1 MLACRRPGFFLR
13 LLCGWLVAGL
23 VTLAFPAQPARG
35 GDNAEA
41 QQAEAG
47 ETVEAVEAVEDAGET
62 EAVEAVE
69 EAEAVDEA
77 AEASPERAMRIEDAG
92 PRKKPEIEPSPLV
105 DRLLDDALTTD
116 AQRQRLRVFH
126 GRWDD
131 LDEAALPVALR
142 AELALL
148 RGQYWAEVWQ
158 SEEVPKLL
166 RARAAV
172 RRYDRAEAL
181 RLLDDPAG
189 AAETGTLAQVLYLRG
204 WMQLRDGRQAEAIES
219 LAPLRELL
227 RRVRLN
233 DPAELTATA
242 RGLAL
247 LARMQGTPAQDHH
260 TAMSLLAKAREL
272 DPLHWPA
279 MVAEGELLAS
289 KGNREEAAQAL
300 TQALSLNPR
309 SAHAWFGLGRMS
321 AMTFNFDAA
330 GDAQRRLEQIDA
342 AHPLASRLRLL
353 TLIRQKDTDA
363 ATQLVRE
370 LEAEDRF
377 NHHADLHALFAA
389 VDGLAYRRAEMRERL
404 ETLDRQSGGDG
415 AGRAMPYFLV
425 GEALS
430 FARQYDIAEEMLLE
444 AVAREPNWAE
454 PRVAL
459 GLLLMQAGDLPGARK
474 ALRHAERLD
483 PFHIRAANQLRL
495 VEELVDEYTTIETE
509 QFIIR
514 YKPGVDEVL
523 ARDMAAELDAMH
535 REVADAFE
543 HNPAVKTQIDL
554 MPDTE
559 RFAVRITGLPD
570 IWTIA
575 AATGDVIALTPPRVG
590 QKQHGSFDWPVV
602 LRHEYVHTVTLGRTA
617 NRIPHWYTEACAVWQ
632 EPNPRSFARCR
643 LLAHAWQHDE
653 LFELHEIDWGFI
665 RPEQPRDRSLAYAQA
680 EWMLEYILETHGHD
694 AMIELMD
701 RHAAGVPNVRA
712 MEEVTGQSV
721 DEFFSAFKAWAGG
734 RVEQW
739 GLGTSGIEPK
749 VREVEAI
756 TDAAKRA
763 SRIEELLAE
772 HPEDAGVLKLA
783 AEHFLKLD
791 ATDRARTLLK
801 RYAQAVPVDPWPHE
815 QLLRLA
821 DERGQ
826 STGEEAATALAFLD
840 QRELDHGRWAIAL
853 ARIEQSRG
861 ELEKAQHL
869 AMRALHREP
878 YNATYREFAATVAM
892 QRKDYDTAT
901 RHLSAMPLL
910 EPDEPIHQRRLDALQ
925 RLMDQ

>member
-1 MLACRRPGFFLR
+1 MPTSREDGFPSR
-13 LLCGWLVAGL
+13 SICGWLVAGL
-23 VTLAFPAQPARG
+23 LAVAFLQQPVR
-35 GDNAEA
+35 AEENLEA
-41 QQAEAG
+41 EQVEAG
-47 ETVEAVEAVEDAGET
+47 EEVETGEAVEAI
-62 EAVEAVE
+62 E
-69 EAEAVDEA
+69 EVREV
-77 AEASPERAMRIEDAG
+77 SPEGAMRIEDAG
-92 PRKKPEIEPSPLV
+92 PREMPEIEPSPLV

-148 RGQYWAEVWQ
+148 RGQYWAEVWTN
-158 SEEVPKLL
+158 EEVPQLL

-181 RLLDDPAG
+181 RLLDDPAE
-189 AAETGTLAQVLYLRG
+189 AAEAGTLAQVLYLRG

-219 LAPLRELL
+219 LSPLRELL
-227 RRVRLN
+227 RRVQLT

-247 LARMQGTPAQDHH
+247 LARMEGTPAQDHH
-260 TAMSLLAKAREL
+260 TAMGLLAKAREL

-279 MVAEGELLAS
+279 MIAEGELLAS

-300 TQALSLNPR
+300 VQAVSLNPR
-309 SAHAWFGLGRMS
+309 AADAWFGLGRMS

-342 AHPLASRLRLL
+342 EHPLAHRLRLL

-363 ATQLVRE
+363 ATELVRE
-370 LEAEDRF
+370 LEAEERF
-377 NHHADLHALFAA
+377 AAHADLHALFAA

-404 ETLDRQSGGDG
+404 EALDRQSAGEGT
-415 AGRAMPYFLV
+415 GRAMPYFIV

-430 FARQYDIAEEMLLE
+430 FARQYDVAEEMLLE

-459 GLLLMQAGDLPGARK
+459 GLLLMQWGDLPAARK

-495 VEELVDEYTTIETE
+495 VEELVDEYATLETE

-514 YKPGVDEVL
+514 YKPGLDEVL

-543 HNPAVKTQIDL
+543 HDPAVKTQIDL

-632 EPNPRSFARCR
+632 EPNPRSFGRCR

-665 RPEQPRDRSLAYAQA
+665 RPERPRDRSLAYAQA

-694 AMIELMD
+694 AMIELLD

-721 DEFFSAFKAWAGG
+721 EEFFSAFKAWAGDQ
-734 RVEQW
+734 VEQW
-739 GLGTSGIEPK
+739 GLATSGVEPK
-749 VREVEAI
+749 VREVEAM
-756 TDAAKRA
+756 TDGAKRG

-772 HPEDAGVLKLA
+772 HPEDAGVLRLA

-791 ATDRARTLLK
+791 VTDRARALLQ

-821 DERGQ
+821 DERGE
-826 STGEEAATALAFLD
+826 SMGEEAATALAFLD
-840 QRELDHGRWAIAL
+840 QRELD
-853 ARIEQSRG
+853 
-861 ELEKAQHL
+861 
-869 AMRALHREP
+869 
-878 YNATYREFAATVAM
+878 
-892 QRKDYDTAT
+892 
-901 RHLSAMPLL
+901 
-910 EPDEPIHQRRLDALQ
+910 
-925 RLMDQ
+925 